1 MSEIKMTN
9 INDLDIKAE
18 EKNIDIEIES
28 ENQKIDDELEKIGRR
43 ELKYLNRSQLLE
55 ILLDYAKENEK
66 LRDDI
71 SNLEEKLNDKQIKIK
86 NFGSIAEA
94 SIGLNEVFESAEA
107 ACAQYIA
114 NAKRIC
120 DEQME
125 KRASKL
131 DAAEREAKEML
142 ERAKAECADIEGE
155 KARLLSDTLIE
166 CEKMKIDTQTQCEE
180 RIQSVERQCNK
191 KIRLTEKQCR
201 EKELESEEKVKNDW
215 DILSKRLEA
224 FYESHNGLMELVN
237 KGILNV
243 PGRGKVNET

>member
-1 MSEIKMTN
+1 MSDIKKTD

-18 EKNIDIEIES
+18 GKNINSEIEF

-86 NFGSIAEA
+86 SFGSIAEA

-114 NAKRIC
+114 NAKMIC

-125 KRASKL
+125 KRTSKL
-131 DAAEREAKEML
+131 EEAEREAKEML
-142 ERAKAECADIEGE
+142 EKAKAECADIEGE

-191 KIRLTEKQCR
+191 KLRITEKKCR

-215 DILSKRLEA
+215 DMLSKRLEA

-237 KGILNV
+237 QGIFNV
-243 PGRGKVNET
+243 PGRGKDE